1 MQLQILENTQ
11 CSPHYLEASSHLPAA
26 ISSHLQAAINSHLAA
41 TSSHLAATSRHLA
54 LAVTSRHLAIAVI
67 TSSILEAAGPPVL
80 PQPLSDTHPCHP
92 ILVAQ
97 VRIFPQYFAG

>member
-11 CSPHYLEASSHLPAA
+11 CSPHYLEDSSRLPAA

-41 TSSHLAATSRHLA
+41 TSRHLA
-54 LAVTSRHLAIAVI
+54 LAF
-67 TSSILEAAGPPVL
+67 TSSILEAAVPRVL
-80 PQPLSDTHPCHP
+80 LQPLSDTRPCHP

-97 VRIFPQYFAG
+97 VDFVFPIFCSLNY